1 MRPPLRRCRVFP
13 PCCAGGTAPVARPS
27 PFHGSLG
34 LKARAPNKVLVAHPL
49 PPYQG
54 VQASVDKPRK
64 AVGRIPCLN
73 RGFTLIEL
81 LVAISVMALLALLSW
96 RSVDGMTQTQT
107 LTQQRAD
114 ELLRLQAAV
123 GQWVADLD
131 AVTDTQ
137 ELKPLDFDGRVL
149 RLTRRDAAESGLSSP
164 GVRVVAWTQLN
175 GQWRRWQSAPLR
187 QRDELARAWQRAAL
201 WGQGQAPDPALGGAA
216 DSAVNVA
223 AIDDWQLF
231 YHRGETW
238 ANPLSAVGNEAP
250 TGTPAPTPN
259 NALPNGVR
267 LVLTLSPK
275 QALTG
280 PLTRDWVRPTLEAGQ

>member
-1 MRPPLRRCRVFP
+1 MSSDHR
-13 PCCAGGTAPVARPS
+13 TI
-27 PFHGSLG
+27 
-34 LKARAPNKVLVAHPL
+34 RA
-49 PPYQG
+49 
-54 VQASVDKPRK
+54 
-64 AVGRIPCLN
+64 
-73 RGFTLIEL
+73 FTLIEL
-81 LVAISVMALLALLSW
+81 LVVIAIMALLALLSW

-149 RLTRRDAAESGLSSP
+149 RLARRDAAESGLSSP

-238 ANPLSAVGNEAP
+238 ANPLSAVGNEVP

-267 LVLTLSPK
+267 LVLTLSPN

-280 PLTRDWVRPTLEAGQ
+280 PLTRDWVRPPMLPSIVERTRFLEILADNQFTLEEFKNGVAWRWLESNQ